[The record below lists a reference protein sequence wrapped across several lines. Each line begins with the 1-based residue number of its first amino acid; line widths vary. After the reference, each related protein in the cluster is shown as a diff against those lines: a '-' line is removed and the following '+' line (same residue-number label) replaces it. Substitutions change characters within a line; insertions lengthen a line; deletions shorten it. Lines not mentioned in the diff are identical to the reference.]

1 VREPVA
7 VPRSLVAEVERR
19 ADRAG
24 RSVDDEWSRAA
35 ARGLL
40 DRLAEDLAPWL
51 DTPPDMPAPP
61 GSAGGTGS
69 LLKAGCTAE
78 RSLLPLGPDVGLR
91 GRGDR

>member
-1 VREPVA
+1 MREPVA

-69 LLKAGCTAE
+69 LQKAGATADGMI
-78 RSLLPLGPDVGLR
+78 SPLGPDQGPS
-91 GRGDR
+91 GRGGS